1 MVSNAGFKLCMGFSP
16 FTNKHPFFLLNFH
29 FSPQKMD
36 VDDENKSI
44 SKIVDDVL
52 EDLGFTENRAAKMDV
67 DDLLK

>member
-1 MVSNAGFKLCMGFSP
+1 
-16 FTNKHPFFLLNFH
+16 
-29 FSPQKMD
+29 MD

>member
-1 MVSNAGFKLCMGFSP
+1 MASDAGFKLCMGFSP
-16 FTNKHPFFLLNFH
+16 FTNKHTFLLNFH